1 MPNFSQ
7 YRGIG
12 STSQKVRS
20 RLIDSLEQKGLKSAK
35 VRSIMKDVP
44 RHFFIDEA
52 MASHAYENAS
62 LPIGYSQTISQPQ
75 VVALMSQSIAEG
87 KCQRVL
93 EIGTGCGYQTAILA
107 QMFDK
112 VWTVERIEGL
122 YQKAQE
128 KLSTLKFDNIEF
140 YFGDGFNT
148 PYQDSFFDAIV
159 LTAAPEEVPQSLLKK
174 LAIGGRLV
182 APIGNEHQILTR
194 FTYDGESYQKQDL
207 GEVSFVPLLG
217 GTSV

>member
-1 MPNFSQ
+1 MPDFSK

-20 RLIDSLEQKGLKSAK
+20 RLIDSLEKKGLKNVK

-75 VVALMSQSIAEG
+75 VVALMSQAIADGE
-87 KCQRVL
+87 CERVL

-107 QMFDK
+107 QLFDK

-128 KLSTLKFDNIEF
+128 KLNELQFNNIEF

-148 PYQDSFFDAIV
+148 PYEDDFFDAIV
-159 LTAAPEEVPQSLLKK
+159 LTAAPEEVPEALLKK
-174 LAIGGRLV
+174 LKLGGRLV

-194 FTYDGESYQKQDL
+194 FVYDGQTFKKQEL

-217 GTSV
+217 GTN

>member
-1 MPNFSQ
+1 MPDFSK

-20 RLIDSLEQKGLKSAK
+20 RLIDSLEKKGLKNAK

-75 VVALMSQSIAEG
+75 VVALMSQAIADGE
-87 KCQRVL
+87 CERVL

-107 QMFDK
+107 QLFDK

-128 KLSTLKFDNIEF
+128 KLNELQFNNIEF

-148 PYQDSFFDAIV
+148 PYEDNFFDAIV
-159 LTAAPEEVPQSLLKK
+159 LTAAPEEVPEALLKK
-174 LAIGGRLV
+174 LKLGGRLV

-194 FTYDGESYQKQDL
+194 FIYDGQTFKKQEL

-217 GTSV
+217 GTN